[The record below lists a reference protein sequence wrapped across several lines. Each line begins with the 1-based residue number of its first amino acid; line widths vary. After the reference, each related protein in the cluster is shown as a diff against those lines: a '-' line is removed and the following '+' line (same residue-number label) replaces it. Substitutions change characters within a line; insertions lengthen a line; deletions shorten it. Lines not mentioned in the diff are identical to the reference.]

1 MSFTSQQ
8 SNTRLPKSRSF
19 RSTLLIAGLMLG
31 TTLGASTT
39 VLAQTDNYPAK
50 DIRLVIPFGPGG
62 ATDVI
67 FRLVSQEAEKN
78 LGQSIVPVNMQG
90 AGATRG
96 SREVKNADSDG
107 YTLLGSH
114 DTIALSKLAGMVD
127 YSYDAFE
134 PVALLTQTVNIPT
147 TYADHDV
154 KSAKGIARY
163 VDEHP
168 GDVRVGIIPSSTDH
182 FFWIQF
188 FESAGIPLEDV
199 RLVSYPDTGSQVSA
213 LLAHEIDFSMLNM
226 PSGGSFFEE
235 GSFRPLG
242 VAYEERLDALPD
254 TPTLEEQGIDLV
266 NATSRGL
273 FAPKGTSDEKIQIIA
288 DAYEE
293 ALENE
298 AVISRI
304 ESEFGS
310 VVNYKSPDEYQRF
323 LSDNEKA
330 LTKVAENID
339 FSK

>member
-1 MSFTSQQ
+1 MKRKF
-8 SNTRLPKSRSF
+8 L
-19 RSTLLIAGLMLG
+19 TLTFAIASLGLSSL
-31 TTLGASTT
+31 TT
-39 VLAQTDNYPAK
+39 VQAAEDDYPAK
-50 DIRLVIPFGPGG
+50 DIKLVIPFGPGG
-62 ATDVI
+62 ATDII

-78 LGQSIVPVNMQG
+78 FDQSIVPVNMQG

-96 SREVKNADSDG
+96 SREVKNADPDG

-127 YSYDAFE
+127 YSYGAFE
-134 PVALLTQTVNIPT
+134 PIALLTQTVNIPT
-147 TYADHDV
+147 TYADHPVENAD
-154 KSAKGIARY
+154 GIAQY
-163 VDEHP
+163 VSENP

-242 VAYEERLDALPD
+242 VAYDERLDALPD
-254 TPTLEEQGIDLV
+254 TPTLKEQGIDLV

-273 FAPKGTSDEKIQIIA
+273 FAPKGTADDKIQIIA
-288 DAYEE
+288 DAYEK

-298 AVISRI
+298 TVISRI
-304 ESEFGS
+304 ENEFGS
-310 VVNYKSPDEYQRF
+310 VVNFKSPDEYQQF
-323 LSDNEKA
+323 LSDNEAA

>member
-1 MSFTSQQ
+1 MSFFPPQ
-8 SNTRLPKSRSF
+8 SSKPRSTRLK
-19 RSTLLIAGLMLG
+19 LAIGGLVLG
-31 TTLGASTT
+31 TTLGASASA
-39 VLAQTDNYPAK
+39 LAQSEDYPAK
-50 DIRLVIPFGPGG
+50 DIKLVIPFGPGG
-62 ATDVI
+62 ATDII

-78 LGQSIVPVNMQG
+78 LDQSIVPVNMQG

-96 SREVKNADSDG
+96 SREVKNADPDG

-127 YSYDAFE
+127 YSYSAFE
-134 PVALLTQTVNIPT
+134 PIALLTQTVNIPT
-147 TYADHDV
+147 TYADHEV
-154 KSAKGIARY
+154 KSAKGIAQY
-163 VDEHP
+163 VNENP

-188 FESAGIPLEDV
+188 FESAGIPLENV

-213 LLAHEIDFSMLNM
+213 LLAQETDFTMLNM

-242 VAYEERLDALPD
+242 VAYDERLDALPD
-254 TPTLEEQGIDLV
+254 TPTLKEQGIDLV

-273 FAPKGTSDEKIQIIA
+273 FAPKGTPDDKIQVIA
-288 DAYEE
+288 DAYEK

-298 AVISRI
+298 TVVSRI
-304 ESEFGS
+304 ENEFGS
-310 VVNYKSPDEYQRF
+310 VVNYKSPDDYQQF
-323 LSDNEKA
+323 LSDNEAA

>member
-1 MSFTSQQ
+1 MK
-8 SNTRLPKSRSF
+8 RKLL
-19 RSTLLIAGLMLG
+19 TLTFAVASLGLSSL
-31 TTLGASTT
+31 TT
-39 VLAQTDNYPAK
+39 VQAAEDDYPAK
-50 DIRLVIPFGPGG
+50 DIKLVIPFGPGG
-62 ATDVI
+62 ATDII

-78 LGQSIVPVNMQG
+78 LDQSIVPVNMQG

-96 SREVKNADSDG
+96 SREVKNADPDG

-114 DTIALSKLAGMVD
+114 DTIALSNLAGMVD
-127 YSYDAFE
+127 YSYGAFE
-134 PVALLTQTVNIPT
+134 PIALLTQTVNIPT
-147 TYADHDV
+147 TYADHQV
-154 KSAKGIARY
+154 ENAEGIAQY
-163 VDEHP
+163 VSEHP

-188 FESAGIPLEDV
+188 FESAGIPLENV

-213 LLAHEIDFSMLNM
+213 LLAREIDFSMLNM

-242 VAYEERLDALPD
+242 VAYDERLDALPD
-254 TPTLEEQGIDLV
+254 TPTLKEQGIDLV

-273 FAPKGTSDEKIQIIA
+273 FAPEGTSDDKIQIIA
-288 DAYEE
+288 AAYEK

-298 AVISRI
+298 TVISRI
-304 ESEFGS
+304 ENEFGS
-310 VVNYKSPDEYQRF
+310 VVNYKAPEEYQQF
-323 LSDNEKA
+323 LSDNEAA